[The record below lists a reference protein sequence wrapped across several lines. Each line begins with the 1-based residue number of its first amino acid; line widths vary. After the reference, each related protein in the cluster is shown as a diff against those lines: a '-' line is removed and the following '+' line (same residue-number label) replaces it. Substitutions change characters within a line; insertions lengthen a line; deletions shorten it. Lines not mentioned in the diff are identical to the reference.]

1 MVDKF
6 KIVWK
11 ETPKKSYPKPIDET
25 LDKNYYS
32 SNSTDQ
38 EDKTKL
44 ALNKGSLWFRA
55 NRYSIKEVPHTI
67 SKYGDTITT
76 ITKRIEPERDAIIE
90 KYDPFTSLP
99 PSKKINADIDGTQ
112 FWGPH
117 IHLMR
122 LDIES
127 DGEILNFVHHWGL
140 LGLWKEHGYKD
151 LQPKVALAGK
161 RKSWFEIEEHKKLSL
176 QFDLRWG
183 EPLEFFKQAVKDF
196 QESVQTLIDSD
207 PLLGGSEQ
215 IDANIEANIKF
226 ISMLQGVSPYVWINK
241 GKGELCWK
249 YDSLYKAI
257 FLMTSLEW
265 TAGKHGFRRCAHK
278 PCGKYF
284 QAKTNKDIYCS
295 EACSGKQ
302 RRIKSYH
309 VNEKP
314 SKILKELLKQ
324 FPNLDLD
331 WLKEQAFILKEQ
343 QGIGPKRA
351 AKKIAALIELQERE
365 SEND

>member
-127 DGEILNFVHHWGL
+127 DGEILNFVHRWGL

-161 RKSWFEIEEHKKLSL
+161 GNHGLKLRNIKLSL
-176 QFDLRWG
+176 QFDLRWVSLG
-183 EPLEFFKQAVKDF
+183 IFKQAVKDF

-207 PLLGGSEQ
+207 PL
-215 IDANIEANIKF
+215 
-226 ISMLQGVSPYVWINK
+226 
-241 GKGELCWK
+241 
-249 YDSLYKAI
+249 
-257 FLMTSLEW
+257 
-265 TAGKHGFRRCAHK
+265 
-278 PCGKYF
+278 
-284 QAKTNKDIYCS
+284 
-295 EACSGKQ
+295 
-302 RRIKSYH
+302 
-309 VNEKP
+309 
-314 SKILKELLKQ
+314 
-324 FPNLDLD
+324 
-331 WLKEQAFILKEQ
+331 
-343 QGIGPKRA
+343 
-351 AKKIAALIELQERE
+351 
-365 SEND
+365 